1 MANICEVCGKKK
13 DTGFQISHSHRK
25 SKKVWNANIQK
36 IRVAVPGGNKKRIRI
51 CTRCIKSGRVK
62 KAVI

>member
-1 MANICEVCGKKK
+1 MAKICEVCGKKK

-36 IRVAVPGGNKKRIRI
+36 VRVEVPGGNKKRVKV
-51 CTRCIKSGRVK
+51 CTKCIKSGRVK
-62 KAVI
+62 RPAI